1 MKSIIDCKYSKWK
14 KENVTIVT
22 DEYIK
27 KSDSSAFGVVIERG
41 YIFDKSS
48 IDDIDFAWWIQNT
61 IGGKITVKKKNNNK
75 PSVDYDWEYN
85 GIIKQWEKKSPTT
98 INAISNRV
106 KQGYKQLS
114 EANTPGGFFMDLIES
129 TALKIDDAVDKLL
142 YELYSKGSLLKG
154 KTIDVIVTH
163 KRKIVICFRINK

>member
-27 KSDSSAFGVVIERG
+27 KSDSSASGVVIERG

-48 IDDIDFAWWIQNT
+48 SDDIDFAWWIQNT
-61 IGGKITVKKKNNNK
+61 IGGKITVKKKNNDK

-85 GIIKQWEKKSPTT
+85 GIIKQWEKKESH
-98 INAISNRV
+98 N
-106 KQGYKQLS
+106 YKC
-114 EANTPGGFFMDLIES
+114 NF
-129 TALKIDDAVDKLL
+129 K
-142 YELYSKGSLLKG
+142 
-154 KTIDVIVTH
+154 
-163 KRKIVICFRINK
+163 